1 MYRYLAALCAVLAC
15 LALAA
20 PAMAQEPTIKVTT
33 TCMSGGTTNF
43 FVEVT
48 GLNPGEPAGFM
59 AVDASGEAQMS
70 AAIGGTTEADGS
82 VRIGFGGSIAPG
94 TYTIYAYTG
103 PYQTLGEAG
112 DWPGAIE
119 VDAFDPSLTT
129 SLVSTQV
136 ESNCGP
142 PTKEQCK
149 LGGFADEG
157 YRNQGQCVSASAPGR
172 Q

>member
-1 MYRYLAALCAVLAC
+1 M
-15 LALAA
+15 AA
-20 PAMAQEPTIKVTT
+20 PASAQGPTIKVPT
-33 TCMSGGTTNF
+33 TCLSGGVTNF
-43 FVEVT
+43 FIEVS

-70 AAIGGTTEADGS
+70 AATGNTDANGA

-119 VDAFDPSLTT
+119 VDSFDPGLTT
-129 SLVSTQV
+129 SLVSTEV
-136 ESNCGP
+136 VTACGP
-142 PTKEQCK
+142 PSKEQCS
-149 LGGFADEG
+149 AIAT
-157 YRNQGQCVSASAPGR
+157 RASASAPRPPGR
-172 Q
+172 VG